1 MQVDRKEIY
10 EFGGFRL
17 DVDERVVERLDGV
30 PTTALPDKTFETLVA
45 LLRRRGSLVT
55 KDELLQ
61 QVWPDTIVEEN
72 NLGKRVHVL
81 RQFLG
86 EAENGKGFIE
96 TVRGYGYR
104 FVGVV
109 KVVEVSGSGL
119 PETLRSTEEE
129 TLPNLSGTAGKNG
142 SGGNIPLPP
151 SELVVDEASAATP
164 RASKRNLLILCAA
177 LLIIT
182 TGFFGYLGLVQRD
195 PLSRSLAILPAAP
208 INTAERNDLF
218 DIGIADSLIN
228 NLASAD
234 ELTVRP
240 LSTVKEYA
248 GSNIDPIEVG
258 RQHRVDYVLAANYQ
272 ISGGRIK
279 VTSQLFDVAKGRI
292 QETFQSQQDV
302 SDVFAAQDAIAAD
315 FGNKLM
321 TLFGVS
327 RNHPVRGRG
336 TANEEAYRAY
346 VQGMYLLDTRNKV
359 ALEYLEKA
367 VSLDPAYAQ
376 AWAGKAL
383 AHDQEAISRYDENY
397 SKALEAIKIALARD
411 PNQSDAYSALCRGR
425 LYFEWDPAS
434 AEEACLRAIELNR
447 TSTIAR
453 QKYAAFLGAT
463 GRGDEAISQ
472 IKIAEDLEPISYV
485 NQVYFANTLYL
496 NRRFEEAV
504 VQYKALID
512 LKPDRI
518 PPYNWFIRA
527 LEAQGNKKEAFDW
540 FIKSL
545 IIERKDEEFV
555 QRFRAVY
562 EQSGYDGVLV
572 ERIKTL
578 ERDNPFRKAGLYARI
593 GDKDNAFEMLEK
605 CYQQRAW
612 QVAVLLHVEPQLDS
626 LRDDPRYHDLL
637 RRVKESKGTL

>member
-55 KDELLQ
+55 KDELLE

-240 LSTVKEYA
+240 LSTVK
-248 GSNIDPIEVG
+248 
-258 RQHRVDYVLAANYQ
+258 
-272 ISGGRIK
+272 
-279 VTSQLFDVAKGRI
+279 
-292 QETFQSQQDV
+292 
-302 SDVFAAQDAIAAD
+302 
-315 FGNKLM
+315 
-321 TLFGVS
+321 
-327 RNHPVRGRG
+327 
-336 TANEEAYRAY
+336 
-346 VQGMYLLDTRNKV
+346 
-359 ALEYLEKA
+359 
-367 VSLDPAYAQ
+367 
-376 AWAGKAL
+376 
-383 AHDQEAISRYDENY
+383 
-397 SKALEAIKIALARD
+397 
-411 PNQSDAYSALCRGR
+411 
-425 LYFEWDPAS
+425 
-434 AEEACLRAIELNR
+434 
-447 TSTIAR
+447 
-453 QKYAAFLGAT
+453 
-463 GRGDEAISQ
+463 
-472 IKIAEDLEPISYV
+472 
-485 NQVYFANTLYL
+485 
-496 NRRFEEAV
+496 
-504 VQYKALID
+504 
-512 LKPDRI
+512 
-518 PPYNWFIRA
+518 
-527 LEAQGNKKEAFDW
+527 
-540 FIKSL
+540 
-545 IIERKDEEFV
+545 
-555 QRFRAVY
+555 
-562 EQSGYDGVLV
+562 
-572 ERIKTL
+572 
-578 ERDNPFRKAGLYARI
+578 
-593 GDKDNAFEMLEK
+593 
-605 CYQQRAW
+605 
-612 QVAVLLHVEPQLDS
+612 
-626 LRDDPRYHDLL
+626 
-637 RRVKESKGTL
+637 